1 MKPSNH
7 SSQNH
12 RSNSK
17 ILTHWA
23 AKLVAGSVLFVLM
36 VTLLPFNFTPIT
48 PNPQKIVR
56 SFFAHHSD
64 LNDLIGN
71 VIFFLPF
78 GFGVACLAREKGF
91 NRLGTVLITFFA
103 SSTFSLTVETL
114 QLFLPSRSSSV
125 IDICTN
131 TTGGVLGAI
140 AYLVWCAAAPG
151 QSPRFADFLR
161 RRLSGRVLIAAIVGW
176 LTVTTFI
183 VLTFQQAAT
192 FSNWDT
198 SFPLLLGNEQTQD
211 RPWTGTISKVEISDR
226 ASLAPEVA
234 EIFEHRGFVSRDSL
248 IAAYTLTG
256 QGGYPDQTGYLPDLV
271 WRGASSQSVGRQFTI
286 NRWLSTQ
293 KPATA
298 LAKRLKET
306 SEFTL
311 STIVATSDFT
321 QTGPAR
327 IISLSSDTSRRNFT
341 LGQEKTDLVFRLRTP
356 ITGINGSSTALSVP
370 DVFSDTKAHHL
381 VLTYKHQV
389 LTLYVDEIQRLS
401 TLKLTPDITLF
412 RYLFSFKDRSGRF
425 VRVNIYIY
433 AAIFYITFFTPL
445 GLLTALIAM
454 RLKNSLSAYLF
465 VFVSGVF
472 IPALLLELLIRGGEF
487 QLASLAV
494 SVVIATIAML
504 LVKARLSIDLKS
516 SYPAS

>member
-7 SSQNH
+7 SSQN
-12 RSNSK
+12 RSSNSK

-23 AKLVAGSVLFVLM
+23 AKLVAGSVLFVFI
-36 VTLLPFNFTPIT
+36 VTLLPFNFTPIA
-48 PNPQKIVR
+48 PNLHTIVR
-56 SFFAHHSD
+56 RFFAHHSD

-78 GFGVACLAREKGF
+78 GFGLACLARQKGF
-91 NRLGTVLITFFA
+91 NHLGTVLITFFA
-103 SSTFSLTVETL
+103 SSTLSLTVETL

-140 AYLVWCAAAPG
+140 AYLIWCVMAPG

-226 ASLAPEVA
+226 ASSASEVA
-234 EIFEHRGFVSRDSL
+234 EIFEHQGFVSRDL

-256 QGGYPDQTGYLPDLV
+256 PGGYPDRTGHLPDLV
-271 WRGASSQSVGRQFTI
+271 WRGGASQPIQGGQFTTD
-286 NRWLSTQ
+286 RWLSTQ

-298 LAKRLKET
+298 LAKALKET

-327 IISLSSDTSRRNFT
+327 IISLSGDASRRNFT
-341 LGQEKTDLVFRLRTP
+341 LGQEKTDLVFRLRTR
-356 ITGINGSSTALSVP
+356 ITGINGSSTALLVP
-370 DVFSDTKAHHL
+370 DVFSDTKIHHL

-389 LTLYVDEIQRLS
+389 LTLYVDNIQRLS

-412 RYLFSFKDRSGRF
+412 RYLFSVKDRSGRL
-425 VRVNIYIY
+425 VRVNPFIY
-433 AAIFYITFFTPL
+433 ATIFYVTFFTPL
-445 GLLTALIAM
+445 GLLIALIVM
-454 RLKNSLSAYLF
+454 RLKSSLSAYLF

-472 IPALLLELLIRGGEF
+472 IPALLLELLIRGDEF
-487 QLASLAV
+487 RLANLAV
-494 SVVIATIAML
+494 SVAIATFTML
-504 LVKARLSIDLKS
+504 LVKARLSTRLKS
-516 SYPAS
+516 SYAA